1 MKTLFI
7 LFTLMATFCMGCD
20 DNSNDATPGKPEAK
34 IEQFTLQCGGTYYR
48 GSINETSKV
57 ISISG
62 ITSRTAITGVKY
74 LLSGGATISPNPQDI
89 KRWEMEQKFTV
100 TSSDNQIAEYTLL
113 LPELQNE
120 PEPSSKVV
128 IGYLPANDWEYNDQ
142 FDNIHWEYLTHINV
156 SFALAKSDGTLNT
169 DRVATNIRQIRD
181 KAHAE
186 GVKVLISIAKNTAGE
201 FTTAISNETSRSALI
216 ANIIQFTRTNQLDG
230 FDIDYEEYTNWNANF
245 PSLLAFIQA
254 LHAAKDENMLMTCAV
269 GSRWL
274 TYTEEW
280 QQYFDY
286 INLMSYDNGSFTAT
300 PVQHSSF
307 DDFVAD
313 LAYWLNTNLTPKEK
327 IVGGLPF
334 YGYSWDETVPK
345 DEVRAV
351 RYHGILKYFGK
362 TAEVADSD
370 VQSKTFYNGRVTI
383 RKKCQYVMHEGFGG
397 VMIWQLFQDAH
408 EEDWKLINVVGEVM
422 SQQK

>member
-1 MKTLFI
+1 MRILLPI

-20 DNSNDATPGKPEAK
+20 DNNNAAVLGKPEAR
-34 IEQFTLQCGGTYYR
+34 IEQFTLQCGDTYYR
-48 GSINETSKV
+48 GSINESSKV

-62 ITSRTAITGVKY
+62 ITNRAAITGVKC

-89 KRWEMEQKFTV
+89 ERWEKEQKFTV
-100 TSSDNQIAEYTLL
+100 TSSDSQAEEYILL

-120 PEPSSKVV
+120 PEPSVSKVV
-128 IGYLPANDWEYNDQ
+128 IGYLPANDWEYSTQ
-142 FDNIHWEYLTHINV
+142 FSNIHWEYLTHVNV

-169 DRVATNIRQIRD
+169 DRVTTNIGQIRD

-201 FTTAISNETSRSALI
+201 FTTAISNEETRNALA
-216 ANIIQFTRTNQLDG
+216 ANIVQFTRNNQLDG
-230 FDIDYEEYTNWNANF
+230 FDIDYEEYDNWNVNF

-254 LHAAKDENMLMTCAV
+254 LYAAKDESMLMTCAV

-286 INLMSYDNGSFTAT
+286 INLMSYDNGSFTAN
-300 PVQHSSF
+300 PVQHSSY
-307 DDFVAD
+307 DDFVKD
-313 LAYWLNTNLTPKEK
+313 LAYWSDTNKTPKEK

-334 YGYSWDETVPK
+334 YGYSWDEDVNK

-351 RYHGILKYFGK
+351 RYHGILEHFGN
-362 TAEVADSD
+362 TEEVADSD
-370 VQSKTFYNGRVTI
+370 VQSQTYYNGRPTI
-383 RKKCQYVMHEGFGG
+383 RKKCQYIMDEDFGG
-397 VMIWQLFQDAH
+397 VMIWQLFQDAY
-408 EEDWKLINVVGEVM
+408 EEDWKLINVVGEVIF
-422 SQQK
+422 Q